1 MPNYLEY
8 QKSIAQEFKAQEN
21 RVRYLIDN
29 ANWAEEGRYK
39 EIILMNYLK
48 RTIPKQFSVG
58 TGFVRNGDDITTQI
72 DIIVYDN
79 SFPPLFSEGDFVV
92 VSAVSVCAIIEV
104 KSKIKSSEIKG
115 YIEKANENG
124 KRIFRGFC
132 DESYNNRAS
141 LFFNGIF
148 SYNIENQF
156 RDYRDNIRLL
166 APYQNIECIADKH
179 YTNQICLGG
188 DNFIRYWKTGEG
200 YQSQGK
206 YYSFYEFRN
215 DDSGLAFSYFFSNLM
230 YYLYS
235 GAEHF
240 NREIPLEY
248 SKFLFPVV
256 GGKEKRKRF
265 DVYMGDAS
273 EGENCAINNE

>member
-8 QKSIAQEFKAQEN
+8 QKSIAQEFKAQEK
-21 RVRYLIDN
+21 RVRYLIDD

-39 EIILMNYLK
+39 EVLLMNYLK

-58 TGFVRNGDDITTQI
+58 TGFARNGDDITTQI

-79 SFPPLFSEGDFVV
+79 SYPPLFSEGDFVV
-92 VSAVSVCAIIEV
+92 VPAISVCAIVEV
-104 KSKIKSSEIKG
+104 KSNIKSSEIKSH
-115 YIEKANENG
+115 IEKANNNG
-124 KRIFRGFC
+124 GIIFNGFC

-148 SYNIENQF
+148 SYNMENQF
-156 RDYRDNIRLL
+156 SSHRDNIQCL
-166 APYQNIECIADKH
+166 APYQEMRIVRDKH

-200 YQSQGK
+200 HQYQEK
-206 YYSFYEFRN
+206 NYSFYEFKN
-215 DDSGLAFSYFFSNLM
+215 GNSGLAFSYFFSNLM

-240 NREIPLEY
+240 DRDIPLEY
-248 SKFLFPVV
+248 SKFLFPVE
-256 GGKEKRKRF
+256 GGKEMYKAY
-265 DVYMGDAS
+265 DAYMGDTQ
-273 EGENCAINNE
+273 EGED